1 MITFWVQPHSC
12 SSKVFNK
19 TKKLYWLRDYWQ
31 VDGLRRE
38 LIRHHGEKRI
48 NLHDMQR
55 SETTPIPKDQ
65 LLDEREIHIEYQK
78 SGKKV
83 LQKDNWHTE
92 EKIFSDK
99 MGELWKRKTIYKIKD
114 DYVIPEGIHSTLY
127 SPHSTLQTL
136 HFYTLHVTL
145 RFRPSRLCTFHTLRC
160 MEPWPSLSFM
170 LRARA
175 HWPFVLNFRFFHC
188 STSSGASKPLRCRR
202 WTFEASAITCQYV
215 GYAEIRPPFRAT
227 VHSHVLILVLSNK
240 QCLNT

>member
-1 MITFWVQPHSC
+1 MDYAENLSDITE
-12 SSKVFNK
+12 
-19 TKKLYWLRDYWQ
+19 
-31 VDGLRRE
+31 RRE
-38 LIRHHGEKRI
+38 SIF
-48 NLHDMQR
+48 NDMQR

-65 LLDEREIHIEYQK
+65 LLDERETHIEYQK
-78 SGKKV
+78 SGKKI

-127 SPHSTLQTL
+127 IPHSTLQTL

-170 LRARA
+170 LRA
-175 HWPFVLNFRFFHC
+175 LTGLLS
-188 STSSGASKPLRCRR
+188 STSVFFTAVLLPALPNHSDAEGGPLKLPQLLVSMLAMLKFVRLFGQQCTH
-202 WTFEASAITCQYV
+202 TF
-215 GYAEIRPPFRAT
+215 
-227 VHSHVLILVLSNK
+227 
-240 QCLNT
+240 